1 MLRTWLTD
9 RLGIRYPVISASMT
23 GVAYGR
29 LARAVSQAGGLG
41 MLGIGSQV
49 PVGVTGRGKAPK
61 NWPRRRRSPETAAR
75 CRSGWA

>member
-9 RLGIRYPVISASMT
+9 RLGIRYPVIGASMT

-41 MLGIGSQV
+41 MLGIGSQLLIV
-49 PVGVTGRGKAPK
+49 
-61 NWPRRRRSPETAAR
+61 SLET
-75 CRSGWA
+75 

>member
-29 LARAVSQAGGLG
+29 LARAVSQAGGLSKG
-41 MLGIGSQV
+41 
-49 PVGVTGRGKAPK
+49 A
-61 NWPRRRRSPETAAR
+61 E
-75 CRSGWA
+75 RSGIDNQGQQNGRVQQMPASPLAAS